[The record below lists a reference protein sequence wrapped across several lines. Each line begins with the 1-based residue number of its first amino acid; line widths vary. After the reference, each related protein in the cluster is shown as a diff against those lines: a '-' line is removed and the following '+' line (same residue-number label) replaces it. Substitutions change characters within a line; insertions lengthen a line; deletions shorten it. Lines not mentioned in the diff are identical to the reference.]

1 MGVEIERKFL
11 VKEFPDDL
19 NKYPFHQIEQAYLNV
34 SPAVRVRREDDTYY
48 MTYKGLKGSATQA
61 GVNSAIAAAPEG
73 KMTTADGSNVT
84 KPSGQYTEPGSN
96 QQSQALG
103 QTAQAQSPAS
113 TWQTAQPHI
122 GQTEYN
128 MPLTKEA
135 YEHLSSKADGNIIT
149 KKRYLIPLNDDAFDE
164 DILEAN
170 PELRSAVQNRSI
182 KIELDVF
189 EGVFAGR
196 ILAEVE
202 FPSEEAALVY
212 HPAEWFSQDVTG
224 DPQYSNA
231 HMSAEQL

>member
-1 MGVEIERKFL
+1 MSIGHDRQCPLETTIKETTVSMGVEIERKFL

-48 MTYKGLKGSATQA
+48 MTYKGLKG
-61 GVNSAIAAAPEG
+61 NAAPAG

-84 KPSGQYTEPGSN
+84 KPSGQFTEPGSST
-96 QQSQALG
+96 QQ
-103 QTAQAQSPAS
+103 TPVR
-113 TWQTAQPHI
+113 I

-164 DILEAN
+164 DIIEAN
-170 PELRSAVQNRSI
+170 PELKAAVQNRSI

-202 FPSEEAALVY
+202 FPTEEAALVY

-231 HMSAEQL
+231 HMSTEKL

>member
-1 MGVEIERKFL
+1 MGVEIERKVL

-48 MTYKGLKGSATQA
+48 MTYKGLKGSAQ
-61 GVNSAIAAAPEG
+61 ER
-73 KMTTADGSNVT
+73 
-84 KPSGQYTEPGSN
+84 
-96 QQSQALG
+96 
-103 QTAQAQSPAS
+103 
-113 TWQTAQPHI
+113 I

-128 MPLTKEA
+128 MPLTREA
-135 YEHLSSKADGNIIT
+135 YEHLASKADGNIIT

-170 PELRSAVQNRSI
+170 PDLKAAVQNRSI

-189 EGVFAGR
+189 EGVFSGR

-212 HPAEWFSQDVTG
+212 NPAEWFSQDVTG

-231 HMSAEQL
+231 HMSTEKL

>member
-1 MGVEIERKFL
+1 
-11 VKEFPDDL
+11 
-19 NKYPFHQIEQAYLNV
+19 
-34 SPAVRVRREDDTYY
+34 
-48 MTYKGLKGSATQA
+48 MTYKGLKGS
-61 GVNSAIAAAPEG
+61 
-73 KMTTADGSNVT
+73 D
-84 KPSGQYTEPGSN
+84 
-96 QQSQALG
+96 
-103 QTAQAQSPAS
+103 
-113 TWQTAQPHI
+113 AQPRI

-170 PELRSAVQNRSI
+170 PELKSAVQNRSI

-231 HMSAEQL
+231 HMSTEKV

>member
-48 MTYKGLKGSATQA
+48 MTYKGLKGNAAKS
-61 GVNSAIAAAPEG
+61 GVNGVVSAAPED

-84 KPSGQYTEPGSN
+84 KPSGQYTEPGS
-96 QQSQALG
+96 SDK
-103 QTAQAQSPAS
+103 QSPS
-113 TWQTAQPHI
+113 RI

-164 DILEAN
+164 EILEAN
-170 PELRSAVQNRSI
+170 PDLKAAVQNRSI

-231 HMSAEQL
+231 HMSTENL

>member
-34 SPAVRVRREDDTYY
+34 SPAVRVRREDDVYY
-48 MTYKGLKGSATQA
+48 MTYKGLKG
-61 GVNSAIAAAPEG
+61 N
-73 KMTTADGSNVT
+73 
-84 KPSGQYTEPGSN
+84 
-96 QQSQALG
+96 
-103 QTAQAQSPAS
+103 AQAR
-113 TWQTAQPHI
+113 I

-135 YEHLSSKADGNIIT
+135 YEHLSAKADGNIIT
-149 KKRYLIPLNDDAFDE
+149 KKRYLIPLNDDAFDD
-164 DILEAN
+164 DILETN
-170 PELRSAVQNRSI
+170 PELKSAVQNRSI

-189 EGVFAGR
+189 EGVFTGR

-224 DPQYSNA
+224 DPAYSNA
-231 HMSAEQL
+231 HMSAENI

>member
-34 SPAVRVRREDDTYY
+34 NPAIRVRREDDTYY
-48 MTYKGLKGSATQA
+48 MTYKGLKGSAQA
-61 GVNSAIAAAPEG
+61 R
-73 KMTTADGSNVT
+73 
-84 KPSGQYTEPGSN
+84 
-96 QQSQALG
+96 
-103 QTAQAQSPAS
+103 
-113 TWQTAQPHI
+113 I

-128 MPLTKEA
+128 MPLTREA

-164 DILEAN
+164 DIFEAN
-170 PELRSAVQNRSI
+170 PDLEAAVQNRSI

-189 EGVFAGR
+189 EGVFSGR

-212 HPAEWFSQDVTG
+212 NPAEWFSQDVTG

-231 HMSAEQL
+231 HMSAEKL

>member
-48 MTYKGLKGSATQA
+48 ITYKGLKGSA
-61 GVNSAIAAAPEG
+61 APAG
-73 KMTTADGSNVT
+73 KMTTADGSNIA
-84 KPSGQYTEPGSN
+84 KPSGQYTEPGS
-96 QQSQALG
+96 SDK
-103 QTAQAQSPAS
+103 QSPS
-113 TWQTAQPHI
+113 RI

-170 PELRSAVQNRSI
+170 PDLKAAVQNRSI

-231 HMSAEQL
+231 HMSTEKV

>member
-48 MTYKGLKGSATQA
+48 MTYKGLKGNVAQA
-61 GVNSAIAAAPEG
+61 GVNGAVSAAPAG

-84 KPSGQYTEPGSN
+84 KPSGQYTEPGS
-96 QQSQALG
+96 SDK
-103 QTAQAQSPAS
+103 QSPS
-113 TWQTAQPHI
+113 RI

-135 YEHLSSKADGNIIT
+135 YEHLASKADGNIIT
-149 KKRYLIPLNDDAFDE
+149 KKRYLIPLNDDAFDD

-170 PELRSAVQNRSI
+170 PDLKEAVKNRSI

-189 EGVFAGR
+189 EGVFTGR

-202 FPSEEAALVY
+202 FPTEEAALVY

>member
-48 MTYKGLKGSATQA
+48 MTYKGLKGSA
-61 GVNSAIAAAPEG
+61 APAG
-73 KMTTADGSNVT
+73 KMTTADGSNIT
-84 KPSGQYTEPGSN
+84 KPSGQYTEPGS
-96 QQSQALG
+96 SDKK
-103 QTAQAQSPAS
+103 SPAR
-113 TWQTAQPHI
+113 I

-149 KKRYLIPLNDDAFDE
+149 KKRYLIPLNDDAFDD
-164 DILEAN
+164 DILETN
-170 PELRSAVQNRSI
+170 PELKAAVQNRSI

-189 EGVFAGR
+189 EGVFTGR

>member
-48 MTYKGLKGSATQA
+48 MTYKGLKGNVAQA
-61 GVNSAIAAAPEG
+61 GVNGAVSAAPAG

-84 KPSGQYTEPGSN
+84 KPSGQYTEPGS
-96 QQSQALG
+96 SDK
-103 QTAQAQSPAS
+103 QSPVR
-113 TWQTAQPHI
+113 I

-128 MPLTKEA
+128 MPLTREA
-135 YEHLSSKADGNIIT
+135 YEHLSAKADGNIIT
-149 KKRYLIPLNDDAFDE
+149 KKRYIIPLNDDAFD
-164 DILEAN
+164 DDVLAAN
-170 PELRSAVQNRSI
+170 PDLKSAVENRNI

-189 EGVFAGR
+189 EGVFSGR

>member
-48 MTYKGLKGSATQA
+48 MTYKGLKGNVAQA
-61 GVNSAIAAAPEG
+61 GVNGAVSAAPAG

-84 KPSGQYTEPGSN
+84 KPSGQYTEPGSSD
-96 QQSQALG
+96 QQS
-103 QTAQAQSPAS
+103 PV
-113 TWQTAQPHI
+113 HI

-135 YEHLSSKADGNIIT
+135 YQHLSSKADGNIIT
-149 KKRYLIPLNDDAFDE
+149 KKRYIIPLNEDAFDE
-164 DILEAN
+164 DILDAN
-170 PELRSAVQNRSI
+170 PELKAAVENRSI

-189 EGVFAGR
+189 EGVFTGR

-231 HMSAEQL
+231 HMSTEQL

>member
-48 MTYKGLKGSATQA
+48 MTYKGLKGSA
-61 GVNSAIAAAPEG
+61 APAG

-84 KPSGQYTEPGSN
+84 KPSGQYTEPGS
-96 QQSQALG
+96 SDK
-103 QTAQAQSPAS
+103 QSPS
-113 TWQTAQPHI
+113 RI

-170 PELRSAVQNRSI
+170 PELKAAVQNRSI

-189 EGVFAGR
+189 EGVFTGR

-231 HMSAEQL
+231 HMSAEKI

>member
-48 MTYKGLKGSATQA
+48 MTYKGLKGSA
-61 GVNSAIAAAPEG
+61 APAG
-73 KMTTADGSNVT
+73 KMTTADGSNIT
-84 KPSGQYTEPGSN
+84 KPSGQYTEPGS
-96 QQSQALG
+96 SDK
-103 QTAQAQSPAS
+103 QSPS
-113 TWQTAQPHI
+113 RI

-170 PELRSAVQNRSI
+170 PELKSAVQNRSI

-189 EGVFAGR
+189 EGVFKGR

-202 FPSEEAALVY
+202 FPTEEAALVY

>member
-1 MGVEIERKFL
+1 MQPRTWLRRLFTGADTMGVEIERKFL

-48 MTYKGLKGSATQA
+48 MTYKGLKGS
-61 GVNSAIAAAPEG
+61 
-73 KMTTADGSNVT
+73 D
-84 KPSGQYTEPGSN
+84 
-96 QQSQALG
+96 
-103 QTAQAQSPAS
+103 
-113 TWQTAQPHI
+113 AQPHI

-128 MPLTKEA
+128 MPLTREA
-135 YEHLSSKADGNIIT
+135 YEHLSYKADGNIIT

-170 PELRSAVQNRSI
+170 PELKSAVQNRSI

-189 EGVFAGR
+189 EGVFTGR

-231 HMSAEQL
+231 HMSAENL

>member
-11 VKEFPDDL
+11 VKEFPYDL

-48 MTYKGLKGSATQA
+48 MTYKGLKGNVAQA
-61 GVNSAIAAAPEG
+61 GVNGAVSAAPAG

-84 KPSGQYTEPGSN
+84 KPSGQYTEPGSSD
-96 QQSQALG
+96 QQS
-103 QTAQAQSPAS
+103 PVR
-113 TWQTAQPHI
+113 I

-135 YEHLSSKADGNIIT
+135 YQHLSSKADGNIIT
-149 KKRYLIPLNDDAFDE
+149 KKRYIIPLNEDAFDE
-164 DILEAN
+164 DILDAN
-170 PELRSAVQNRSI
+170 PELKAAVENRSI

-231 HMSAEQL
+231 RMSAEQL

>member
-48 MTYKGLKGSATQA
+48 MTYKGIRG
-61 GVNSAIAAAPEG
+61 GAA
-73 KMTTADGSNVT
+73 
-84 KPSGQYTEPGSN
+84 
-96 QQSQALG
+96 
-103 QTAQAQSPAS
+103 AQAQSPAR
-113 TWQTAQPHI
+113 I

-128 MPLTKEA
+128 MPLTREA
-135 YEHLSSKADGNIIT
+135 YEHLVSKADGNIIT

-170 PELRSAVQNRSI
+170 PELKAAVQNRSI

-231 HMSAEQL
+231 HMSTEKV

>member
-11 VKEFPDDL
+11 VKEFPDNLD
-19 NKYPFHQIEQAYLNV
+19 KYPFHQIEQAYLNV
-34 SPAVRVRREDDTYY
+34 SPAVRVRREDDIYY
-48 MTYKGLKGSATQA
+48 MTYKGLKGNVAQA
-61 GVNSAIAAAPEG
+61 GVNGTVSAAPAG

-84 KPSGQYTEPGSN
+84 KPSGQYTEAATGNS
-96 QQSQALG
+96 AKE
-103 QTAQAQSPAS
+103 
-113 TWQTAQPHI
+113 QPLSRI

-135 YEHLSSKADGNIIT
+135 YEHLSSKTDGNIIT
-149 KKRYLIPLNDDAFDE
+149 KKRYLIPLNDDAFDD

-170 PELRSAVQNRSI
+170 PELKAAVQNRSI

-189 EGVFAGR
+189 EGVFTGR

-212 HPAEWFSQDVTG
+212 HPADWFSQDVTG

-231 HMSAEQL
+231 HMSTEKL

>member
-48 MTYKGLKGSATQA
+48 MTYKGLKGSAQA
-61 GVNSAIAAAPEG
+61 R
-73 KMTTADGSNVT
+73 
-84 KPSGQYTEPGSN
+84 
-96 QQSQALG
+96 
-103 QTAQAQSPAS
+103 
-113 TWQTAQPHI
+113 I

-170 PELRSAVQNRSI
+170 SELKSAVQNRSI

-202 FPSEEAALVY
+202 FPTEEAALVY

>member
-19 NKYPFHQIEQAYLNV
+19 DKYPFHQIEQAYLNV

-48 MTYKGLKGSATQA
+48 MTYKGLKGD
-61 GVNSAIAAAPEG
+61 AAQ
-73 KMTTADGSNVT
+73 V
-84 KPSGQYTEPGSN
+84 
-96 QQSQALG
+96 
-103 QTAQAQSPAS
+103 QSPA
-113 TWQTAQPHI
+113 HI

-128 MPLTKEA
+128 MPLTREA

-149 KKRYLIPLNDDAFDE
+149 KKRYLIPLNDDAFDD
-164 DILEAN
+164 DILAAN
-170 PELRSAVQNRSI
+170 PELKAAVQSHSI

-189 EGVFAGR
+189 EGAFKGR

-212 HPAEWFSQDVTG
+212 HPADWFSQDVTG
-224 DPQYSNA
+224 DPTYSNA